1 MQNIYLIKIYSLKS
15 FRALISSLK
24 FWVNMEENNS
34 TLCRLLR
41 LVLYG
46 VISIG
51 LLVVWTN
58 VHSDLRS
65 KG

>member
-51 LLVVWTN
+51 LLIVWTN

>member
-1 MQNIYLIKIYSLKS
+1 
-15 FRALISSLK
+15 
-24 FWVNMEENNS
+24 MEENNP